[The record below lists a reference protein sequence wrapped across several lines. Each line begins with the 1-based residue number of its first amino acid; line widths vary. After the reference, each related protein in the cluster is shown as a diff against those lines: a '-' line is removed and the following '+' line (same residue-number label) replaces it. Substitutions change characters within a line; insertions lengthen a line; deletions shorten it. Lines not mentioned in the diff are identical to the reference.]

1 MKIKTNSRESE
12 KAFINNIKQFF
23 EDPYVILP
31 ECTDSCLLCP
41 IKGYKKKI
49 DKMKE
54 SDRYNKYYNSAD
66 QFLSSISET
75 YKILKDETAPVMGLI
90 KTNYG
95 SVGYCKRG
103 NTDETIMSGVQ
114 NYNNDIYRLLA
125 FTNTVKFKKI
135 SVFSTKNYFA
145 ATCKEKISIEFLK
158 DLFTEEN
165 IDFNVDEN
173 IILGSGGNKLTLK
186 IYDKTIDVYED
197 FEKNIIFILLK
208 HMLIPDMKFNVTTD
222 FMEYIP
228 DDKSL
233 IDNYINNK
241 LNTKQFI
248 SKTRNYKINYA
259 IKNKYYIIDNKS
271 YSVDDFINILNFDE
285 KIKPFIK
292 EKLLERDTGF
302 YLENISQRKI
312 LEYLF
317 PKYKNEIIK
326 IMYGL
331 NENEI
336 KKLHGNP
343 LEIMENAKLE
353 KNKKNITSEIMKPW
367 SENSEYLIN
376 LITDYFNY
384 GKNDAITNGRKNMKN
399 DIQKSIYYAF
409 LEALGENDAWL
420 FTDNEKLLG
429 ERFKPHIKDIINNN
443 NNINNHLEEIKTLL

>member
-1 MKIKTNSRESE
+1 MKIKTNSRENE
-12 KAFINNIKQFF
+12 KAFIENIRKFF
-23 EDPYVILP
+23 ENPDIILP
-31 ECTDSCLLCP
+31 ECTDNCFLCP

-54 SDRYNKYYNSAD
+54 SGKYNKYYNSAD

-75 YKILKDETAPVMGLI
+75 HKVLEDETAPMMGLI

-95 SVGYCKRG
+95 SVSYCKRG

-114 NYNNDIYRLLA
+114 NYNNEIYRLLA
-125 FTNTVKFKKI
+125 FTNTVKLKKI
-135 SVFSTKNYFA
+135 SVFSTKNYFT
-145 ATCKEKISIEFLK
+145 ATCREKISLDFLK
-158 DLFTEEN
+158 DLFNGEN
-165 IDFNVDEN
+165 IPFKPDKH
-173 IILGSGGNKLTLK
+173 IILGDNGNKLTLK
-186 IYDKTIDVYED
+186 LYDQAIDVYED
-197 FEKNIIFILLK
+197 FDHNIIFLLLR
-208 HMLIPDMKFNVTTD
+208 HMLIPDMKFDISTD

-233 IDNYINNK
+233 INDYINNK

-259 IKNKYYIIDNKS
+259 VKNGYYIINNGN
-271 YSVDDFINILNFDE
+271 YSIDDFINALNFDE

-292 EKLLERDTGF
+292 EKLVERAQGF
-302 YLENISQRKI
+302 YLEGISQRKI

-326 IMYGL
+326 LMYGL
-331 NENEI
+331 DDSEI

-343 LEIMENAKLE
+343 LEIMENAKLT
-353 KNKKNITSEIMKPW
+353 KNKEIITSGITKPW

-384 GKNDAITNGRKNMKN
+384 GKNDAVINGRKNMKN

-409 LEALGENDAWL
+409 LDSLEEKETWL

-429 ERFKPHIKDIINNN
+429 ERFKPYIKNMINNN
-443 NNINNHLEEIKTLL
+443 SINEQLEKIKSML

>member
-12 KAFINNIKQFF
+12 KAFIENIRKFF
-23 EDPYVILP
+23 DNPYVILP
-31 ECTDSCLLCP
+31 ECTDNCFLCP

-49 DKMKE
+49 DKMK
-54 SDRYNKYYNSAD
+54 DNNKYDKYHNSAD

-75 YKILKDETAPVMGLI
+75 YKILKDETAPIMGLI

-95 SVGYCKRG
+95 SVSYCKRG

-114 NYNNDIYRLLA
+114 NYDNDIYRLLA
-125 FTNTVKFKKI
+125 FTNTVKLKKI
-135 SVFSTKNYFA
+135 SVFSTKNYFT
-145 ATCKEKISIEFLK
+145 ATCKKNISIDFLK
-158 DLFTEEN
+158 DLFNEEN
-165 IDFNVDEN
+165 IDFKYNDN
-173 IILGSGGNKLTLK
+173 FILGNNGNKLTLN
-186 IYDKTIDVYED
+186 IYNIKIDVYED
-197 FEKNIIFILLK
+197 FNYNIVFILLK
-208 HMLIPDMKFNVTTD
+208 HMLIPDIDFNIITD
-222 FMEYIP
+222 FMDYIP

-233 IDNYINNK
+233 INYYISNR

-248 SKTRNYKINYA
+248 TKIKNYKISYA
-259 IKNKYYIIDNKS
+259 IKNKYYIINNIN
-271 YSVDDFINILNFDE
+271 YSIDDFINALDFDE

-292 EKLLERDTGF
+292 EKLMERDSGF
-302 YLENISQRKI
+302 YLENASQRKV

-331 NENEI
+331 NDNEI

-343 LEIMENAKLE
+343 LEIMETAKLE
-353 KNKKNITSEIMKPW
+353 KNKKNITSEITKPW

-384 GKNDAITNGRKNMKN
+384 GKNDAIINGRKKMKN

-409 LEALGENDAWL
+409 LNSINEKEVWL

-429 ERFKPHIKDIINNN
+429 ERLKPYIKDMIND
-443 NNINNHLEEIKTLL
+443 NNINEKLEEIKSML